1 MWWRRRDPEELWP
14 DEASASSIGVPSA
27 EPDPAEDDRPCEEP
41 GRSHGTRRVLIV
53 ALVGLAGLGA
63 VALAWSTRSGGR
75 PTDLAPGPLLVSP
88 RSDADAG
95 PGPGAAVDASIS
107 DPPTS
112 VAPETRDVAEPRRGG
127 AESRAPTRGAAP
139 PLPGRAPTRV
149 AAGYADEAVTMS
161 YAVSL
166 AERQATLAELQAR
179 QQKASAEARHA
190 EAQAREAEIW
200 VRAIERNP
208 KLILQGRLAQ
218 SAGRL
223 EGLLGEGPPPPP
235 PLREIPGPFATPP
248 AARVGPSAEPAE
260 AKAPGARDPKPGID
274 TVRVYLVDRSNAA
287 SPEAV
292 VGVGRTVVSLRPG
305 DRFGDWTVAGISDRG
320 IELRA
325 DTGQAWRLPVTS
337 LGRGPTLGRDG
348 RAEARASNQSDES
361 DTADT
366 HAVPAIRLPIPP
378 APGQGSGAPAG
389 PVPRYAE
396 PSRSG
401 PTPR

>member
-1 MWWRRRDPEELWP
+1 MWWWRRDPEELRP
-14 DEASASSIGVPSA
+14 DDGGAPSPGLPET
-27 EPDPAEDDRPCEEP
+27 EPQPGEDDSPSEEP
-41 GRSHGTRRVLIV
+41 GRSHGTRRALIV
-53 ALVGLAGLGA
+53 ALVGLAGLGV
-63 VALAWSTRSGGR
+63 VALAWSTRSGVR
-75 PTDLAPGPLLVSP
+75 PVELAPGPLLVSP
-88 RSDADAG
+88 RLDAAAG
-95 PGPGAAVDASIS
+95 PRPGSTVDASIS
-107 DPPTS
+107 DPPTPA
-112 VAPETRDVAEPRRGG
+112 APETRDVADPRRGG
-127 AESRAPTRGAAP
+127 AEGRAATRGAGP
-139 PLPGRAPTRV
+139 LLPGRPPTRV

-166 AERQATLAELQAR
+166 AERQAALAELQAR

-248 AARVGPSAEPAE
+248 AARVGPSEPAE
-260 AKAPGARDPKPGID
+260 AKAPGIRDPKPGID

-305 DRFGDWTVAGISDRG
+305 DRFGDWMVAGISDRG
-320 IELRA
+320 IELRT

-348 RAEARASNQSDES
+348 RSDARAPNHSDEP
-361 DTADT
+361 DTADP
-366 HAVPAIRLPIPP
+366 HAVPAIRLPISPP
-378 APGQGSGAPAG
+378 PGQGFGPPAG
-389 PVPRYAE
+389 LVPQFAD

>member
-1 MWWRRRDPEELWP
+1 
-14 DEASASSIGVPSA
+14 
-27 EPDPAEDDRPCEEP
+27 
-41 GRSHGTRRVLIV
+41 
-53 ALVGLAGLGA
+53 
-63 VALAWSTRSGGR
+63 
-75 PTDLAPGPLLVSP
+75 
-88 RSDADAG
+88 
-95 PGPGAAVDASIS
+95 
-107 DPPTS
+107 
-112 VAPETRDVAEPRRGG
+112 
-127 AESRAPTRGAAP
+127 
-139 PLPGRAPTRV
+139 V

-166 AERQATLAELQAR
+166 AERQAALAELQAR

-235 PLREIPGPFATPP
+235 PPLREIPGPFATPP
-248 AARVGPSAEPAE
+248 AARVGPTAEPAE
-260 AKAPGARDPKPGID
+260 AKAPGIRDPKPGID

-320 IELRA
+320 IELRT

-348 RAEARASNQSDES
+348 RSDARAPNQSDEP
-361 DTADT
+361 DTADP
-366 HAVPAIRLPIPP
+366 HAVPAIRLPMPP
-378 APGQGSGAPAG
+378 TPPGQGSSAPAG
-389 PVPRYAE
+389 LVPSFGD

-401 PTPR
+401 STPR